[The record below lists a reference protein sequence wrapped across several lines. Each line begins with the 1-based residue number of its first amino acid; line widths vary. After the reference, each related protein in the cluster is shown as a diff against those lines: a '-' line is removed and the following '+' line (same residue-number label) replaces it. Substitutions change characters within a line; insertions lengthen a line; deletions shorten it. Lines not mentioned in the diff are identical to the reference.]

1 MYFYLFTLVFLFFLV
16 MKLAKRKFDILI
28 NIKNKKWITCAGMHQ
43 KVGGVYAMLTTSQKP
58 SFVMSLDVL
67 SHPRRCMWLGVV
79 WFVAINIFFLLLPP
93 PLENHVFIV
102 FFFCFHHSTIFFLR
116 LWDFLRFLF
125 YRVIPIL

>member
-1 MYFYLFTLVFLFFLV
+1 
-16 MKLAKRKFDILI
+16 MKKFDILI
-28 NIKNKKWITCAGMHQ
+28 NIKNKKWLPCAGMHQ

-67 SHPRRCMWLGVV
+67 SHPRQCMWLRVV

-93 PLENHVFIV
+93 PSKIMFLLP

-116 LWDFLRFLF
+116 L
-125 YRVIPIL
+125 